1 MRIQERV
8 SHAAMD
14 CHRTFSRLTA
24 RDAENRVLFRRRLE
38 HKDRA
43 AMRNQFKL
51 LPAATPVI
59 IEGTF
64 GWGWMADELEA
75 CGLRAYL
82 SNSRAV
88 DGWRKSRGLA
98 KTNTIDAD
106 LLSELW
112 LERPHWWN
120 VWLAPREVRDQREW
134 LRYRMGLVHIQ
145 TMTKCRIHAT
155 LHRHGILHPYSDVFG
170 SRGRVWLKELTEA
183 QDSPLRE
190 SSRRT
195 LEGHLRLLG
204 QLRQQIAQVT
214 RELRHQVRRSAAA
227 RRWDTLPG
235 IGWVLAYSIQAE
247 IGDIGRFGNHKK
259 LARYS
264 LLAPVADDSGEE
276 TGGRPVGRHV
286 GHMGRQTLKWAFIEA
301 ARGAVKK
308 SPRFRAIFDRRTEG
322 GKRDKNRGYI
332 AVARHLCH
340 IGYVCQKK
348 GVDYMEHRPP
358 RPGER
363 LPSPAAASV
372 DSCPELGQPETP
384 MIRLNQR
391 RGRKAPEPRPR
402 SSVK

>member
-155 LHRHGILHPYSDVFG
+155 L
-170 SRGRVWLKELTEA
+170 
-183 QDSPLRE
+183 
-190 SSRRT
+190 
-195 LEGHLRLLG
+195 
-204 QLRQQIAQVT
+204 QLRQEAEISRHIGTGLLPQELANRGSPARLFNPVDALT
-214 RELRHQVRRSAAA
+214 RKSRYRRSAHSGFSAQP
-227 RRWDTLPG
+227 LP
-235 IGWVLAYSIQAE
+235 
-247 IGDIGRFGNHKK
+247 
-259 LARYS
+259 
-264 LLAPVADDSGEE
+264 
-276 TGGRPVGRHV
+276 
-286 GHMGRQTLKWAFIEA
+286 
-301 ARGAVKK
+301 
-308 SPRFRAIFDRRTEG
+308 
-322 GKRDKNRGYI
+322 
-332 AVARHLCH
+332 
-340 IGYVCQKK
+340 
-348 GVDYMEHRPP
+348 
-358 RPGER
+358 
-363 LPSPAAASV
+363 
-372 DSCPELGQPETP
+372 
-384 MIRLNQR
+384 
-391 RGRKAPEPRPR
+391 
-402 SSVK
+402 